1 MSRFLVSLPRTR
13 WYPKRISP
21 GYGYEAIRLLGH
33 SAVNLA
39 SRTSKSSTVSFN
51 DLPIKKVRKSA
62 VDVGHDHDVSGLEED
77 TVVSVKK
84 TRKKLTTAKAVKELR
99 ASQDGVT
106 PIEVAEAPVVKKT
119 RKKKVID
126 PAPTIE
132 EEESLDE
139 SLPEQP
145 PQRKARKS
153 PKTKAKELE
162 QEQIVRID
170 RPAGWTPTIDDLVE
184 DAICREEIPDTQL
197 LKDIYRNYL
206 RFPDC
211 IVLTRVGKF
220 YEVSQLR
227 WNHGRVGRI

>member
-13 WYPKRISP
+13 WYPRRISP
-21 GYGYEAIRLLGH
+21 GYGHKTIRLLGH
-33 SAVNLA
+33 SAVELA

-62 VDVGHDHDVSGLEED
+62 VEVGHDHDVSGDGLEED
-77 TVVSVKK
+77 TVVAIKK
-84 TRKKLTTAKAVKELR
+84 TKRKSTTGKAVKELR

-106 PIEVAEAPVVKKT
+106 PIEVAEVPVVKKT
-119 RKKKVID
+119 RKKKVIEL
-126 PAPTIE
+126 APVIE

-139 SLPEQP
+139 SLPELP

-153 PKTKAKELE
+153 PKSKAKELE

-220 YEVSQLR
+220 YEVSQLPSSQ
-227 WNHGRVGRI
+227 RV